1 MRSNNVISIKHLQA
15 TTTKRAE
22 SREFIRINT
31 EVVK

>member
-1 MRSNNVISIKHLQA
+1 MKYFKTEAEQVEL
-15 TTTKRAE
+15 TTKRAE